1 MHLTALTLLCLLT
14 LTLRELNA
22 STSHLLRHIIDQA
35 NLTDVVF
42 RSPEGR
48 VGDWRDAPAVVLRF
62 DANGSSP
69 DQAGEGRWRLCDDSG
84 KECWN
89 MGDGA
94 QVKQYEGNVPDLD
107 GARFEPSATAASST
121 AVSVSAVAAT
131 SSPEGSTATPTT
143 ATSSAA
149 SGDPSALAKALF
161 EDDDSDDENGDED
174 EDEDE
179 ADEKDGDAAVEE
191 TVEEAEEG
199 GQEEEDEESDSDSGS
214 DADSDADSESSEEDE
229 EAEELV
235 VEAPASNISTTS
247 LAQVGRSFR
256 VPLARRDISLSKG
269 SQSGPGGNVTVVLVS
284 GVAADDL
291 VISPQCA
298 ASFSW
303 AINS

>member
-84 KECWN
+84 KECWD

-131 SSPEGSTATPTT
+131 SSPEGS
-143 ATSSAA
+143 AA

-161 EDDDSDDENGDED
+161 EDDDSDDEDGDED

-179 ADEKDGDAAVEE
+179 EDEKDEEEAVEE
-191 TVEEAEEG
+191 AVEEAEDEG
-199 GQEEEDEESDSDSGS
+199 EEEEEDKESDSDS
-214 DADSDADSESSEEDE
+214 DSDADSESSDEDE

-235 VEAPASNISTTS
+235 VEAPVSDISNTS
-247 LAQVGRSFR
+247 LAQVGRSFPA
-256 VPLARRDISLSKG
+256 PLARRDISLSMG
-269 SQSGPGGNVTVVLVS
+269 SQSAPGGNVTVVLVS

-291 VISPQCA
+291 VITPQCA

>member
-69 DQAGEGRWRLCDDSG
+69 DQKGEGRWRLCDDSG
-84 KECWN
+84 KECWD

-107 GARFEPSATAASST
+107 GSRFEPSATAAGST

-161 EDDDSDDENGDED
+161 EDDDSDDEDGDED

-179 ADEKDGDAAVEE
+179 EDEKDEEEAVEE
-191 TVEEAEEG
+191 AVEEAEDEG
-199 GQEEEDEESDSDSGS
+199 EEEEDDDEESDSDS
-214 DADSDADSESSEEDE
+214 DSDADSESSDEDE
-229 EAEELV
+229 DAEELI
-235 VEAPASNISTTS
+235 VEAPVSNISTTS

-256 VPLARRDISLSKG
+256 VPLARRDISLSMG
-269 SQSGPGGNVTVVLVS
+269 SQSAPGGNVTVVLVS

-291 VISPQCA
+291 VITPQCA